1 MKRLSKSFFGLLFT
15 LALVLVLAACGN
27 SESSDEKISTGNA
40 EGGDEETY
48 VIKVGHIAP
57 EDHAFSKGLEE
68 FTAAVEEATEG
79 RVEFEVFGNG
89 ALGGEVEVAEQVQLG
104 ALDMTLV
111 TSGPVGNF
119 VSDFSVLE
127 MPFLFR
133 DVEHVY
139 ATLDG
144 EVGQELMGK
153 LDAAGFKALGIWE
166 NGMRHIASNKAIKSP
181 EDMKGLKIR
190 TLENPIYIDMYS
202 SLGADPT
209 PIAFP
214 ELYTSLQQGVVDST
228 DLSYAIMN
236 TSKFYEVT
244 DHFSEVGIYYASA
257 PLLMNGDKFNSLP
270 ADIQQILVEKGQEY
284 AVRQREISQE
294 MEVDHIQALKDHGV
308 TIVPIDE
315 IDLEAFKASV
325 EPVYEKYASNFGDLV
340 ERIQAVE

>member
-1 MKRLSKSFFGLLFT
+1 MKRFSKSLVGFLFS
-15 LALVLVLAACGN
+15 LALVLVLAACGG
-27 SESSDEKISTGNA
+27 SESKDEASDANA
-40 EGGDEETY
+40 EGESEETY

-57 EDHAFSKGLEE
+57 EDHAFTKGLEE
-68 FTAAVEEATEG
+68 FTAAVEEATDG
-79 RVEFEVFGNG
+79 RVTFEVFGNG

-111 TSGPVGNF
+111 TGGPVGNF

-133 DVEHVY
+133 DIDHVY
-139 ATLDG
+139 ATLDS
-144 EVGQELMGK
+144 EIGQELMAK
-153 LDAAGFKALGIWE
+153 LDGAGFKALGIWE

-181 EDMKGLKIR
+181 EDMDGLKMR

-228 DLSYAIMN
+228 DLAYAIMN
-236 TSKFYEVT
+236 TSKFYEVS

-257 PLLMNGDKFNSLP
+257 PLLMNGEKFNSLP
-270 ADIQQILVEKGQEY
+270 ADIQEILVEKGQEY

-294 MEVDHIQALKDHGV
+294 MELEHIKALKDQGV
-308 TIVPIDE
+308 TIVEAKE
-315 IDLEAFKASV
+315 IDLDAFKKSV

>member
-1 MKRLSKSFFGLLFT
+1 MKRFSKSLVGFLFS
-15 LALVLVLAACGN
+15 LALVLVLAACGG
-27 SESSDEKISTGNA
+27 SESKDEVSDANA
-40 EGGDEETY
+40 EGEETY

-57 EDHAFSKGLEE
+57 EDHAFTKGLEE
-68 FTAAVEEATEG
+68 FTAAVEEATDG
-79 RVEFEVFGNG
+79 RVTFEVFGNG

-111 TSGPVGNF
+111 TGGPVGNF
-119 VSDFSVLE
+119 VADFSVLE

-133 DVEHVY
+133 DIDHVY
-139 ATLDG
+139 ATLDS
-144 EVGQELMGK
+144 EIGQELMAK
-153 LDAAGFKALGIWE
+153 LDGAGFKALGIWE
-166 NGMRHIASNKAIKSP
+166 NGMRHIASNTAITSP
-181 EDMKGLKIR
+181 EDMNGLKMR

-228 DLSYAIMN
+228 DLAYAIMN

-257 PLLMNGDKFNSLP
+257 PLLMNGEKFNSLP
-270 ADIQQILVEKGQEY
+270 ADIQEILVEKGQEY

-294 MEVDHIQALKDHGV
+294 MEVEHIKALKDQGV
-308 TIVPIDE
+308 TIVEAGE
-315 IDLEAFKASV
+315 IDLEAFKKSV

>member
-1 MKRLSKSFFGLLFT
+1 MKRFSKSLVGFLFS
-15 LALVLVLAACGN
+15 LALVLVLAACGG
-27 SESSDEKISTGNA
+27 SESKDEVSDANA
-40 EGGDEETY
+40 EGEETY

-57 EDHAFSKGLEE
+57 EDHAFTKGLEE
-68 FTAAVEEATEG
+68 FTAAVEEATDG
-79 RVEFEVFGNG
+79 RVTFEVFGNG

-111 TSGPVGNF
+111 TGGPVGNF

-133 DVEHVY
+133 DIDHVY
-139 ATLDG
+139 ATLDS
-144 EVGQELMGK
+144 EIGQELMAK
-153 LDAAGFKALGIWE
+153 LDGAGFKALGIWK
-166 NGMRHIASNKAIKSP
+166 NGIRNIASNKAIKTP
-181 EDMKGLKIR
+181 EDMNGLKMR

-228 DLSYAIMN
+228 DLAYAIMN

-257 PLLMNGDKFNSLP
+257 PLLMNGEKFNSLP
-270 ADIQQILVEKGQEY
+270 ADIQEILVEKGQEY

-294 MEVDHIQALKDHGV
+294 MEVEHIKALKDLGV
-308 TIVPIDE
+308 TIVEDDE
-315 IDLEAFKASV
+315 IDLDAFKKSV

-340 ERIQAVE
+340 ERIQSVK

>member
-1 MKRLSKSFFGLLFT
+1 MKRFSKSLIGLLFS
-15 LALVLVLAACGN
+15 LALVLILTACGG
-27 SESSDEKISTGNA
+27 SESNDKASDASAK
-40 EGGDEETY
+40 GDDTY

-57 EDHAFSKGLEE
+57 EDHAFTKGLEE
-68 FTAAVEEATEG
+68 FTAAVEEATDG
-79 RVEFEVFGNG
+79 RVTFEVFGNG

-111 TSGPVGNF
+111 TGGPVGNF
-119 VSDFSVLE
+119 VADFSVLE

-133 DVEHVY
+133 DIDHVY
-139 ATLDG
+139 ATLDS
-144 EVGQELMGK
+144 EIGQELMAK
-153 LDAAGFKALGIWE
+153 LDGAGFKALGIWE
-166 NGMRHIASNKAIKSP
+166 NGMRHIASNKAIKTP
-181 EDMKGLKIR
+181 EDMNGLKMR

-228 DLSYAIMN
+228 DLAYAIMN

-257 PLLMNGDKFNSLP
+257 PLLMNGEKFNSLP
-270 ADIQQILVEKGQEY
+270 ADIQEILVEKGQEY

-294 MEVDHIQALKDHGV
+294 MEVEHIKALKDLGV
-308 TIVPIDE
+308 TIVEDDE
-315 IDLEAFKASV
+315 IDLDAFKKSV

-340 ERIQAVE
+340 ERIQSVK

>member
-1 MKRLSKSFFGLLFT
+1 MKRFSKSLVGFLFS
-15 LALVLVLAACGN
+15 LALVLVLAACGG
-27 SESSDEKISTGNA
+27 SESKDEVSDANA
-40 EGGDEETY
+40 EGEETY

-57 EDHAFSKGLEE
+57 EDHAFTKGLEE
-68 FTAAVEEATEG
+68 FTAAVEEATDG
-79 RVEFEVFGNG
+79 RVTFEVFGNG

-111 TSGPVGNF
+111 TGGPVGNF

-139 ATLDG
+139 ATLDS
-144 EVGQELMGK
+144 EVGQELMTK
-153 LDAAGFKALGIWE
+153 LDGAGFKALGIWE
-166 NGMRHIASNKAIKSP
+166 NGMRHIASNKAIKTP
-181 EDMKGLKIR
+181 EDMNGLKMR

-228 DLSYAIMN
+228 DLAYAIMN

-257 PLLMNGDKFNSLP
+257 PLLMNGEKFNSLP
-270 ADIQQILVEKGQEY
+270 ADIQEILVEKGQEY

-294 MEVDHIQALKDHGV
+294 MEVEHIKALKDQGV
-308 TIVPIDE
+308 TIVEDDE
-315 IDLEAFKASV
+315 IDLDAFKKSV

-340 ERIQAVE
+340 ERIQSVK

>member
-1 MKRLSKSFFGLLFT
+1 MKRFSKSLIGLLFS
-15 LALVLVLAACGN
+15 LALVLVLAACGG
-27 SESSDEKISTGNA
+27 SESNDEVSDANA
-40 EGGDEETY
+40 EGDDTY

-57 EDHAFSKGLEE
+57 EDHAFTKGLEE
-68 FTAAVEEATEG
+68 FTAAVEEATDG
-79 RVEFEVFGNG
+79 RVTFEVFGNG

-111 TSGPVGNF
+111 TGGPVGNF

-133 DVEHVY
+133 DIDHVY
-139 ATLDG
+139 KTLDG
-144 EVGQELMGK
+144 EIGQELMAK
-153 LDAAGFKALGIWE
+153 LDGAGFKALGIWE

-181 EDMKGLKIR
+181 EDMDGLKMR

-228 DLSYAIMN
+228 DLAYAIMN

-257 PLLMNGDKFNSLP
+257 PLLMNGEKFNSLP
-270 ADIQQILVEKGQEY
+270 VDIQEILVEKGQEF
-284 AVRQREISQE
+284 ATRQREISQE
-294 MEVDHIQALKDHGV
+294 MELNHIQALKDQGV
-308 TIVPIDE
+308 TIVEAGE
-315 IDLEAFKASV
+315 IDLEAFKKSV

>member
-1 MKRLSKSFFGLLFT
+1 MKRFSKSLVGFLFS
-15 LALVLVLAACGN
+15 LALVLVLAACGG
-27 SESSDEKISTGNA
+27 SESKDEVSDANA
-40 EGGDEETY
+40 EGEETY

-57 EDHAFSKGLEE
+57 EDHAFTKGLEE
-68 FTAAVEEATEG
+68 FTAAVEEATDG
-79 RVEFEVFGNG
+79 RVTFEVFGNG

-111 TSGPVGNF
+111 TGGPVGNF

-133 DVEHVY
+133 DIDHVY
-139 ATLDG
+139 ATLDS
-144 EVGQELMGK
+144 EIGQELMDK
-153 LDAAGFKALGIWE
+153 LDGAGFKALGIWE
-166 NGMRHIASNKAIKSP
+166 NGMRHIASNKAIKAP
-181 EDMKGLKIR
+181 EDMNGLKMR

-228 DLSYAIMN
+228 DLAYAIMN

-257 PLLMNGDKFNSLP
+257 PLLMNGEKFNSLP
-270 ADIQQILVEKGQEY
+270 ADIQEILVEKGQEY

-294 MEVDHIQALKDHGV
+294 MEVEHIKALKDLGV
-308 TIVPIDE
+308 TIVEDDE
-315 IDLEAFKASV
+315 IDLDAFKKSV

-340 ERIQAVE
+340 ERIQSVK

>member
-1 MKRLSKSFFGLLFT
+1 MKRFSKSLIGLLFS
-15 LALVLVLAACGN
+15 LALVLILTACGG
-27 SESSDEKISTGNA
+27 SESNDKASDASAK
-40 EGGDEETY
+40 GDDTY

-57 EDHAFSKGLEE
+57 EDHAFTKGLEE

-79 RVEFEVFGNG
+79 RVTFEVFGNG

-111 TSGPVGNF
+111 TGGPVGNF
-119 VSDFSVLE
+119 VADFSVLE

-133 DVEHVY
+133 DIDHVY
-139 ATLDG
+139 KTLDG
-144 EVGQELMGK
+144 EIGQELMAK
-153 LDAAGFKALGIWE
+153 LDGAGFKALGIWE
-166 NGMRHIASNKAIKSP
+166 NGMRHIASNKAIKTP
-181 EDMKGLKIR
+181 EDMNGLKMR

-228 DLSYAIMN
+228 DLAYAIMN

-257 PLLMNGDKFNSLP
+257 PLLMNGEKFNSLP
-270 ADIQQILVEKGQEY
+270 ADIQEILVEKGQEY

-294 MEVDHIQALKDHGV
+294 MEVEHIKALKDLGV
-308 TIVPIDE
+308 TIVEDDE
-315 IDLEAFKASV
+315 IDLDAFKKSV